1 VAFSPPA
8 SFFCPGFSGDGIG
21 RAEATR
27 WPGLSPPA
35 INPGDLAPKAMADIN
50 RRLGHG
56 LMIRPA
62 AQGIAP
68 VELDAYARFPDS
80 PVLADRSAPSQ
91 LLMGNGNGPVAWV
104 FTWQSAAQ
112 LRTYRF
118 EPISKEPVT
127 RAPPR
132 QNQGH
137 SQMFRSTYAV

>member
-8 SFFCPGFSGDGIG
+8 SFFCPGFFGDGIG

-35 INPGDLAPKAMADIN
+35 INPGDLAPKAMAEIN
-50 RRLGHG
+50 RRLRHG
-56 LMIRPA
+56 LIRLA

-68 VELDAYARFPDS
+68 VELDAYARFPGG
-80 PVLADRSAPSQ
+80 PVLANRSVPSQ
-91 LLMGNGNGPVAWV
+91 LLTGNGNGPVAWV

-112 LRTYRF
+112 LRTHRF
-118 EPISKEPVT
+118 EPIRKEPVT

-137 SQMFRSTYAV
+137 SQMFRSTYTV